1 MMNSRTTIVITALTV
16 VLPVLFV
23 LSLVC
28 GSVSIPLGEVAR
40 IIAGEDGVS
49 ETWRFIVIE
58 SRLPQAVTAML
69 SGAALGAS
77 GLLLQTL
84 FNNPLAGPSI
94 LGISSGASLG
104 VALVML
110 FFGGSI
116 SIVSLTASGA
126 LAAVAG
132 AMIGAMLVMFVILYL
147 STMIRSNTLLLITGI
162 MVGYLTSSVIT
173 LLNFFATAEGVQSYI
188 AWGMG
193 DFSGVSL
200 GSMPIFATITIVGL
214 LLSALL
220 IKPLNAL
227 LLGTDYAENLGINV
241 RRTRM
246 LLLASTG
253 IMTGIV
259 TAYCGP
265 IAFIGIATPH
275 IARLMLNSGNQK
287 KLVPATMLSG
297 AIIAMGCNILCTVSS
312 ETLIPINAVTPIIGA
327 PVIIF
332 VILNNKRK

>member
-1 MMNSRTTIVITALTV
+1 MNSRTTIVITALTV
-16 VLPVLFV
+16 VLPLLFV
-23 LSLVC
+23 MNLVF
-28 GSVSIPLGEVAR
+28 GAVNIPFGDVAR
-40 IIAGEDGVS
+40 IIAGSPEVS
-49 ETWRFIVIE
+49 ETWRYIVIE
-58 SRLPQAVTAML
+58 SRLPQAITAL
-69 SGAALGAS
+69 LAGAALATS

-126 LAAVAG
+126 LAVVAG
-132 AMIGAMLVMFVILYL
+132 AMAGAMAVMLIILYL

-188 AWGMG
+188 VWGMG
-193 DFSGVSL
+193 DFSGVAL
-200 GSMPIFATITIVGL
+200 GSMHIFGSITILGL

-227 LLGTDYAENLGINV
+227 LLGTDYAENLGIIV